1 MMEANKK
8 LKKVNWKM
16 IIPIIVAAIIITQL
30 DFIPHDVM
38 MILTIII
45 SIAVVMYFIY
55 SVVKQKRWDAL
66 IIASIGAL
74 SFYKNQ

>member
-16 IIPIIVAAIIITQL
+16 IVPIILAIIITQL
-30 DFIPHDVM
+30 DFIPHDAM
-38 MILTIII
+38 MVQTISI

-66 IIASIGAL
+66 IIGLIGTL

>member
-16 IIPIIVAAIIITQL
+16 IVPIILAIIITQL
-30 DFIPHDVM
+30 DFIPHEVM

-45 SIAVVMYFIY
+45 SITVVMYFIY
-55 SVVKQKRWDAL
+55 SVVKQEGLDAL
-66 IIASIGAL
+66 IIGLIGTL